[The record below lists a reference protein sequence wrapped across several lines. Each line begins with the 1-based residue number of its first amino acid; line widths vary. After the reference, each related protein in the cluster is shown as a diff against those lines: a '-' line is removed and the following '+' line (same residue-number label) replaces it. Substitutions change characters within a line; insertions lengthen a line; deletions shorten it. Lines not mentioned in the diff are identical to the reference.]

1 MVKGRKP
8 SAKCQV
14 ASKITSAGAK
24 MPDISVKSATLSP
37 VNKMIVGK
45 QKDRITDYFSPARSP
60 VMADDADS
68 AITST
73 AQHGLRSHQQ
83 HPMKSAR
90 LTRTSSSDVC
100 QLQESDVQVINDKS
114 VDCVVLDPG
123 YRCEGKKLAGTKTL
137 STDVENSSQLVV
149 KSSSFKAKTPH
160 LSSHSDAESD
170 DCIVIEKDM
179 DCCANPSS
187 GQGKKNFHGFNGFV
201 SSNPAACGNSSY
213 ALRNTRSR
221 SQKHISSQSAP
232 TAALKVVHISKM
244 CVTCNS
250 SKASNASPVMNGVGQ
265 YSCCTSGSSSCS
277 NSSCGS
283 SVNGSSCP
291 IVCDICDGR
300 DVICDNELDK
310 PILPCYSD
318 EISCQS
324 PSHSNMAANGV
335 AYKCSSTFPC
345 DVTSQSPHKKQC
357 QLASASNGL
366 LTDQD
371 LLYSAVY
378 NKRTAMMQSIQDAEF
393 GKPSLSTTSYT
404 TELTDISPK
413 KRNHSDCTS
422 PQKHTTPEVGFT
434 KLHHGSP
441 SLLGVELSN
450 NDLIPSP
457 NKKSMQYSLRHSTT
471 PKNNVVNSYD
481 SCISRKPMPL
491 VVDLT
496 ETSKSSEVCCAEE
509 VSIKPCVKECGAD
522 KLAALQP
529 RLNHSSPTVRK
540 LFTESKDKVSNCE
553 QNKPVSDTS
562 VAYKTR
568 VKSACTSPTLRG
580 NAALKT
586 PPKSASSST
595 PSTPHKIQVIGNAE
609 DLFLSPTTSNAMGR
623 LSVCSPK
630 QHPGVESKRT
640 RGRKRLNMRPAN
652 AGVVVVDYT
661 NSKMLDEASST
672 RSSIPDGSHD
682 AVNSAHL
689 GAKNWSPGSGSLNG
703 FVRPVTRNAKMMQLQ
718 HSNDLKL
725 NANKSTGNI
734 IPDLINN
741 KLDKT
746 KGPAIDTINLTN
758 GEDTSAKNK
767 NAQMTDFFPIRRSER
782 KPKATLMLERQMAIE
797 KKILSGSEEGL
808 RVEHFGEKGRGV
820 VTTRMFRKGE
830 FVVEYVGKL
839 LDVKDAKLREQKYAM
854 DSTMGCY
861 MYYFVFNGVQYCIDG
876 TEETRYLGRL
886 VNHSRTN
893 NNLVTKA
900 VCVNGQPHLILL
912 AKKDIPP
919 DTELLYDYGDRSK
932 EALANHPWLAF

>member
-1 MVKGRKP
+1 
-8 SAKCQV
+8 
-14 ASKITSAGAK
+14 

-123 YRCEGKKLAGTKTL
+123 YRCE
-137 STDVENSSQLVV
+137 
-149 KSSSFKAKTPH
+149 
-160 LSSHSDAESD
+160 
-170 DCIVIEKDM
+170 
-179 DCCANPSS
+179 
-187 GQGKKNFHGFNGFV
+187 
-201 SSNPAACGNSSY
+201 
-213 ALRNTRSR
+213 
-221 SQKHISSQSAP
+221 
-232 TAALKVVHISKM
+232 
-244 CVTCNS
+244 
-250 SKASNASPVMNGVGQ
+250 
-265 YSCCTSGSSSCS
+265 
-277 NSSCGS
+277 
-283 SVNGSSCP
+283 
-291 IVCDICDGR
+291 
-300 DVICDNELDK
+300 
-310 PILPCYSD
+310 
-318 EISCQS
+318 
-324 PSHSNMAANGV
+324 
-335 AYKCSSTFPC
+335 
-345 DVTSQSPHKKQC
+345 
-357 QLASASNGL
+357 
-366 LTDQD
+366 
-371 LLYSAVY
+371 
-378 NKRTAMMQSIQDAEF
+378 
-393 GKPSLSTTSYT
+393 
-404 TELTDISPK
+404 
-413 KRNHSDCTS
+413 
-422 PQKHTTPEVGFT
+422 
-434 KLHHGSP
+434 
-441 SLLGVELSN
+441 
-450 NDLIPSP
+450 
-457 NKKSMQYSLRHSTT
+457 
-471 PKNNVVNSYD
+471 
-481 SCISRKPMPL
+481 
-491 VVDLT
+491 
-496 ETSKSSEVCCAEE
+496 
-509 VSIKPCVKECGAD
+509 
-522 KLAALQP
+522 
-529 RLNHSSPTVRK
+529 
-540 LFTESKDKVSNCE
+540 
-553 QNKPVSDTS
+553 
-562 VAYKTR
+562 
-568 VKSACTSPTLRG
+568 ACTSPTLRG

-861 MYYFVFNGVQYCIDG
+861 MYYFVFNGVQY
-876 TEETRYLGRL
+876 
-886 VNHSRTN
+886 
-893 NNLVTKA
+893 
-900 VCVNGQPHLILL
+900 
-912 AKKDIPP
+912 
-919 DTELLYDYGDRSK
+919 
-932 EALANHPWLAF
+932 